1 MEEVQ
6 SKRQK
11 MDVEKPYVKKW
22 YPSSGRT
29 EKIILEEISGPSIK
43 YSHFCMECHSHIE
56 DTFTDEPTKICE
68 KCN

>member
-22 YPSSGRT
+22 YPSSGRSAT
-29 EKIILEEISGPSIK
+29 ESKIIVE
-43 YSHFCMECHSHIE
+43 Y
-56 DTFTDEPTKICE
+56 TKT
-68 KCN
+68 K